1 MTAPVN
7 QTLSHFAKMC
17 GGSLKGADAPYTSV
31 STDTRTLG
39 KGALFVA
46 LRGPNFDGNQFVG
59 AALAAGAVGAV
70 VDSEQP
76 APAGRPVGA
85 FSQIVVADTQAA
97 LERAGHEWRELFAIP
112 VVGVAGSNGK
122 TTAKEM
128 TASILSQMG
137 NCLATRGNLN
147 NHIGVPLTL
156 LRFEPANKFAVVEI
170 GANNPGEVAH
180 LVRIARPTVGMITNA
195 GAEHLEGFGSIEG
208 VARAEGEMVEGL
220 APTATAVINADDEFV
235 DLWRNLTKAR
245 VVTFGVRAKADFKAE
260 DVRTTIGPVPAAGSR
275 AAVGGSLADR
285 SVADHSAGGPQAQAG
300 GSVGQPKG
308 PSGQPEGFL
317 TQFKLVC
324 PLGTAN
330 VVLHMGGRHNVS
342 NALAAAAAA
351 AAAGAGLEHIVAG
364 LGAMRA
370 VAGRLQFKKALSG
383 AWIIDDSYNAN
394 PSSMRAGIETLAEL
408 DGTKWLVIGDMAELG
423 EHAPDAHK
431 EIGEFARARG
441 VERLYAIGGLA
452 KLAVD
457 SFGAGGQWFADAQAL
472 SAALARDLGG
482 GAGRSG
488 HAAGAGA
495 GVRLL
500 IKGSRVNRL
509 ERVVD
514 MLVQGSTQQTGGH

>member
-1 MTAPVN
+1 MN
-7 QTLSHFAKMC
+7 QTLAHFAQLC

-31 STDTRTLG
+31 STDTRTLA

-46 LRGPNFDGNQFVG
+46 LRGPNFDGNRFVG

-70 VDSEQP
+70 VDGEQP
-76 APAGRPVGA
+76 AAL
-85 FSQIVVADTQAA
+85 SQIVVSDTQAA
-97 LERAGHEWRELFAIP
+97 LERAGQGWREQFAIP

-128 TASILSQMG
+128 TAAILGQLG

-156 LRFEPANKFAVVEI
+156 LRFEPANQFAVVEM

-220 APTATAVINADDEFV
+220 APDATAVINADDEFV
-235 DLWRNLTKAR
+235 DLWRKLTRAR
-245 VVTFGVRAKADFKAE
+245 VVTFGVRANADFKAD
-260 DVRTTIGPVPAAGSR
+260 DVRTTIGS
-275 AAVGGSLADR
+275 GG
-285 SVADHSAGGPQAQAG
+285 
-300 GSVGQPKG
+300 
-308 PSGQPEGFL
+308 GQPEGFL

-324 PLGTAN
+324 PLGNAP
-330 VVLHMGGRHNVS
+330 VVLHTGGRHNVS

-351 AAAGAGLEHIVAG
+351 AAAGAGLEQIVAG
-364 LGAMRA
+364 LGTMRA

-394 PSSMRAGIETLAEL
+394 PSSMHAGIETLAEL
-408 DGTKWLVIGDMAELG
+408 DGAKWLVIGDMAELG
-423 EHAPDAHK
+423 EFAPAAHK
-431 EIGEFARARG
+431 EIGEFARAHG
-441 VERLYAIGGLA
+441 VERLYAIGSLA

-457 SFGAGGQWFADAQAL
+457 SFGAGAQWFADASAL
-472 SAALARDLGG
+472 SGALASDLG
-482 GAGRSG
+482 
-488 HAAGAGA
+488 GAGA

-514 MLVQGSTQQTGGH
+514 RLVQGSTQPTGGH